1 MKLVKSGKEAK
12 TAIETAMKD
21 HKDEGKRLKDGK
33 GKADAVSSKKSK
45 STKTSE
51 GNASKESKT
60 SNKLKGVLAI
70 KIRPLLGKEGKPL
83 G

>member
-1 MKLVKSGKEAK
+1 MKLVKSGKEAQ
-12 TAIETAMKD
+12 TAIETAMID
-21 HKDEGKRLKDGK
+21 QKDEGKRQED

-60 SNKLKGVLAI
+60 RNKLKGVLAI
-70 KIRPLLGKEGKPL
+70 KIRP
-83 G
+83 